1 MLPSGN
7 EAQIT
12 YRVNQ
17 IQTASREQL
26 LLITYDI
33 GIGAIKVAKEALRDG
48 KNEVANRELQRA
60 QAVIRELMSA
70 LDVSAGEWA
79 TALMSLY
86 EFMYGQL
93 VKANVEK
100 DPNIMDSVRS
110 MLEELRALWQ
120 EAMEKSRVESLAQGE
135 ARRGEAR
142 PQGGLDFAG

>member
-48 KNEVANRELQRA
+48 NNEVANRSCRGH
-60 QAVIRELMSA
+60 R
-70 LDVSAGEWA
+70 
-79 TALMSLY
+79 
-86 EFMYGQL
+86 
-93 VKANVEK
+93 
-100 DPNIMDSVRS
+100 RS
-110 MLEELRALWQ
+110 
-120 EAMEKSRVESLAQGE
+120 
-135 ARRGEAR
+135 
-142 PQGGLDFAG
+142 

>member
-86 EFMYGQL
+86 EFMYEQL

>member
-48 KNEVANRELQRA
+48 NNEVANRELQRA
-60 QAVIRELMSA
+60 QAVIRELMTA

>member
-120 EAMEKSRVESLAQGE
+120 EVMEKSRVESFAQGE
-135 ARRGEAR
+135 ARQGEAR

>member
-48 KNEVANRELQRA
+48 NN
-60 QAVIRELMSA
+60 
-70 LDVSAGEWA
+70 
-79 TALMSLY
+79 
-86 EFMYGQL
+86 
-93 VKANVEK
+93 
-100 DPNIMDSVRS
+100 
-110 MLEELRALWQ
+110 
-120 EAMEKSRVESLAQGE
+120 
-135 ARRGEAR
+135 
-142 PQGGLDFAG
+142 

>member
-48 KNEVANRELQRA
+48 NNEVANRELQRA
-60 QAVIRELMSA
+60 QAVIRELMA
-70 LDVSAGEWA
+70 H
-79 TALMSLY
+79 
-86 EFMYGQL
+86 
-93 VKANVEK
+93 
-100 DPNIMDSVRS
+100 S
-110 MLEELRALWQ
+110 M
-120 EAMEKSRVESLAQGE
+120 
-135 ARRGEAR
+135 
-142 PQGGLDFAG
+142 

>member
-48 KNEVANRELQRA
+48 NNEVANRELQRA

-86 EFMYGQL
+86 EFMYEQL

-135 ARRGEAR
+135 ARRGEVR

>member
-48 KNEVANRELQRA
+48 NNEVANRELQRA

-120 EAMEKSRVESLAQGE
+120 EAMEESRVESLAQGE

>member
-48 KNEVANRELQRA
+48 NNEVANRELQRA